1 MARQVRW
8 GTPGKSAHYPP
19 LRRPG
24 LFLGPSLLLG
34 AAALG
39 LLLLSWAVGFRT
51 PVAPGAVIGSH
62 ATIEARCEERHTSR
76 RSASALPPQPRPPPS
91 RVCPPNTPPPPPFP
105 PRAPPNAPP

>member
-8 GTPGKSAHYPP
+8 GTPGKSDHYPP

-62 ATIEARCEERHTSR
+62 ATIEARCEECHTSR
-76 RSASALPPQPRPPPS
+76 RGVSDVRCPRCPDPS
-91 RVCPPNTPPPPPFP
+91 GGGRLNNAAHGPVGSRGPKQ
-105 PRAPPNAPP
+105 AP